1 MRIKSK
7 FTISFSLMVLGIF
20 GISLL
25 GPPLTEESSSMDV
38 VIKTLYESLSF
49 PEGRTPDFERLR
61 SAVAPEA
68 PFIRI
73 NKDDTIDRMNRETF
87 IRSFQERI
95 QEGLMKSF
103 HESEIAR
110 RVEVFGRMAHV
121 FSTYRKGINI
131 TDPEKTVRGINSIQ
145 LTNDGVRWQICAIL
159 WMDERGDCPIPQEYL
174 PRSSKAR

>member
-1 MRIKSK
+1 MKITLRL
-7 FTISFSLMVLGIF
+7 TIYFSLIALGIF
-20 GISLL
+20 GIYLL

-38 VIKTLYESLSF
+38 VISSLYESLSF
-49 PEGRTPDFERLR
+49 PEGGAPDFERLR

-95 QEGLMKSF
+95 QKGLIKSF

-131 TDPEKTVRGINSIQ
+131 TDPEKMVRGINSIQ
-145 LTNDGVRWQICAIL
+145 LTNDGDRWQICAIL
-159 WMDERGDCPIPQEYL
+159 WMDERIDCPIPQEYL
-174 PRSSKAR
+174 SRSTKTR